1 VVGVFDAWS
10 KEEVDA
16 AFRKIFH
23 YGKYSVL
30 FFDHGI
36 NVYKKKDQTV
46 CGIAKELFKKATAVQ
61 SSTLKNLPDGM
72 RLFCIYS
79 FNSDANSC
87 FERARPSLCQKNVRY
102 S

>member
-1 VVGVFDAWS
+1 MVGVFDAWS

-72 RLFCIYS
+72 RLFCIYF